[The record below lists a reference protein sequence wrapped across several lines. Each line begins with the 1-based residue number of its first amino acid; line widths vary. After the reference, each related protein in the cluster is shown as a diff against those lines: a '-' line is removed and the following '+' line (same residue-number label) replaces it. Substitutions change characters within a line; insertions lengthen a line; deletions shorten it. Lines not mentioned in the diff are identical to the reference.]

1 MKKRHWFFLMHLPH
15 TVSPP
20 LGTMGRH
27 VEYNATEGNS
37 EPVWDPATYVINDNV
52 ICLFCLL
59 SICSSLI
66 TLVCVYTVAAH
77 NHSLINYWHTT
88 PQFKS
93 FYLLMFCWNVEAL
106 CWYYG
111 PYLAPSAIDFV
122 HRRMCHSYFAPAQS
136 ALFPPQKH
144 VAKLVNEL
152 ALPGRFSAKKEACSG
167 ANNPWCYF
175 AVPLNNCATD
185 QKKPSLKSVA
195 RCALFIMLF

>member
-1 MKKRHWFFLMHLPH
+1 M
-15 TVSPP
+15 
-20 LGTMGRH
+20 
-27 VEYNATEGNS
+27 ATR
-37 EPVWDPATYVINDNV
+37 
-52 ICLFCLL
+52 
-59 SICSSLI
+59 SSLYPDQRVTAVTRI
-66 TLVCVYTVAAH
+66 QFLSSPDGGSAPRKDLY
-77 NHSLINYWHTT
+77 SPERQRRPEQLE
-88 PQFKS
+88 PQRQIPCKD
-93 FYLLMFCWNVEAL
+93 L
-106 CWYYG
+106 G

>member
-1 MKKRHWFFLMHLPH
+1 MVNLLAFPI
-15 TVSPP
+15 SPKAV
-20 LGTMGRH
+20 TQ
-27 VEYNATEGNS
+27 V
-37 EPVWDPATYVINDNV
+37 
-52 ICLFCLL
+52 
-59 SICSSLI
+59 
-66 TLVCVYTVAAH
+66 
-77 NHSLINYWHTT
+77 
-88 PQFKS
+88 
-93 FYLLMFCWNVEAL
+93 AL
-106 CWYYG
+106 CYVQYQANQNLNEIPNKDNG